1 MSDNSFSE
9 RHFPPKTRPIP
20 HNTTENTEKKKGKKN
35 PFGKYIFRI
44 FRKDIN
50 LKDMKGQLQPTPKRM
65 IQELCIKRFT
75 AR

>member
-1 MSDNSFSE
+1 M
-9 RHFPPKTRPIP
+9 P

-50 LKDMKGQLQPTPKRM
+50 LKDMKGQLQPTLTFLAVVQHALQRV
-65 IQELCIKRFT
+65 L
-75 AR
+75 